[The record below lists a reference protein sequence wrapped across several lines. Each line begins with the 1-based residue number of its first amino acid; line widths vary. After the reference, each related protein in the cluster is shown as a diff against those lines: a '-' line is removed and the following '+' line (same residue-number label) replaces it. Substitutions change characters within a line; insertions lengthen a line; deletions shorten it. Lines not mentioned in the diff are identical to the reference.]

1 MGQRRANLDAQRPVP
16 HAVASK
22 LGKYL
27 IKDWAWGHMSPQK
40 LRRIAEAELEDIKQ
54 VTASFSASGVVFPK
68 LVDMEALAG
77 IGSKGEYAQNMNK
90 ELLAITGLTKIVP
103 SITKLPVKKVGTIF
117 GTRLDISILWPH
129 MLFATMY
136 NSFREA
142 WSVRVCP

>member
-117 GTRLDISILWPH
+117 GARLDISIL
-129 MLFATMY
+129 
-136 NSFREA
+136 
-142 WSVRVCP
+142 

>member
-1 MGQRRANLDAQRPVP
+1 MSQRRANLDAQRPVP

-90 ELLAITGLTKIVP
+90 ELLAIRLAPWSPVKLVSPIANKP
-103 SITKLPVKKVGTIF
+103 SISDSPFL
-117 GTRLDISILWPH
+117 S
-129 MLFATMY
+129 TMTPPQ
-136 NSFREA
+136 
-142 WSVRVCP
+142 V